1 MISIKPSGNET
12 MQQRLEYARQIAY
25 QAGELTL
32 RYLYGSGPL
41 AIEKKDDES
50 PVTIADRETEQF
62 LRQQIAERFSED
74 AVLGEEFPCTEG
86 TSGFRWFIDPIDGTK
101 SFIHGVPIYSTLI
114 GLAREG
120 QCLGGVI
127 ALPALHELVWAGCG
141 LGAWHETKQGER
153 KRCRVSDC
161 SDLSEATFLTS
172 EVLTFDKTHR
182 QEAYNRLEKK
192 VRLTRTWGDA
202 YGYVLVA
209 TGRAEV
215 MVDPLMSDWDSA
227 PLLVILEE
235 AGGRFTDWKGNATSF
250 GKEGVAT
257 NGLLHEEVLHVLAS
271 PCSIPKIEDNG
282 GPVRTFLEE
291 PQFSDVPI
299 RESHDNF

>member
-1 MISIKPSGNET
+1 

-25 QAGELTL
+25 QAGEITL
-32 RYLYGSGPL
+32 RYFYSAEQL
-41 AIEKKDDES
+41 AVENKEDAS

-62 LRQQIAERFSED
+62 LRQKIAERFPDD

-101 SFIHGVPIYSTLI
+101 SFIHGVPMYSMLI
-114 GLAREG
+114 GLEQEG
-120 QCLGGVI
+120 RCVGGVI
-127 ALPALHELVWAGCG
+127 LLPALHELVWAGCG
-141 LGAWHETKQGER
+141 LGAWHEKNHGKA
-153 KRCRVSDC
+153 KRCHVSDC
-161 SDLSEATFLTS
+161 SDLSNATFLTS
-172 EVLTFDKTHR
+172 EVLSFDKYNR
-182 QEAYNRLEKK
+182 RESYNRLEQS

-202 YGYVLVA
+202 YGYALVA

-215 MVDPLMSDWDSA
+215 MVDPIMSDWDSA

-257 NGLLHEEVLHVLAS
+257 NGILHDEVLRCLVEH
-271 PCSIPKIEDNG
+271 P
-282 GPVRTFLEE
+282 
-291 PQFSDVPI
+291 
-299 RESHDNF
+299 

>member
-1 MISIKPSGNET
+1 MPKKT
-12 MQQRLEYARQIAY
+12 MQQRLEHARKIAY

-32 RYLYGSGPL
+32 RYFYNAGQL
-41 AIEKKDDES
+41 AVEKKIDES
-50 PVTIADRETEQF
+50 PVTVADRETEQF
-62 LRQQIAERFSED
+62 LRQQIAERFPDD
-74 AVLGEEFPCTEG
+74 AVFGEEFPCTEG
-86 TSGFRWFIDPIDGTK
+86 TSGCRWIIDPIDGTK
-101 SFIHGVPIYSTLI
+101 SFIHGVPLYSTLI
-114 GLAREG
+114 GLEQEG
-120 QCLGGVI
+120 RCVGGVI

-141 LGAWHETKQGER
+141 LGAWHETKQSEA

-161 SDLSEATFLTS
+161 SDLGEATFVTS
-172 EVLTFDKTHR
+172 EVLTYDKINQR
-182 QEAYNRLEKK
+182 EAYNRLEKK

-215 MVDPLMSDWDSA
+215 MVDPIMSDWDSA

-257 NGLLHEEVLHVLAS
+257 NGILHDEVLR
-271 PCSIPKIEDNG
+271 C
-282 GPVRTFLEE
+282 LE
-291 PQFSDVPI
+291 
-299 RESHDNF
+299 N